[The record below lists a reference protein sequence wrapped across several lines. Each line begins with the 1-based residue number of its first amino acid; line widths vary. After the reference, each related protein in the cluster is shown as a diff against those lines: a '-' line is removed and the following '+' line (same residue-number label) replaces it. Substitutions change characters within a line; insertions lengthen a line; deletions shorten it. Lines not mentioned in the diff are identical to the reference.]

1 MLMSAIPVPTVVAAA
16 VDVIAV
22 MKIALTTAPFLGKPG
37 REASRRVFCLLKGIA
52 EGTYNTKHAEAAKH
66 YA

>member
-37 REASRRVFCLLKGIA
+37 RRPHGECSV
-52 EGTYNTKHAEAAKH
+52 Y
-66 YA
+66 